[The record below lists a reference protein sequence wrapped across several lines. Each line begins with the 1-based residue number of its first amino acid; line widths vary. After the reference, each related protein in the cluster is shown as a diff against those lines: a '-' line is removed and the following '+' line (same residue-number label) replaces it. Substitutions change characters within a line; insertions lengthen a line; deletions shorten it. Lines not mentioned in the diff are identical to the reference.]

1 LAKCR
6 KALPFTLEIL
16 NRQIAGYTLGEGVPV
31 FLFHGWGGARTDMN
45 TIAEGFA
52 ASERLAVVV
61 DLPGHG
67 SDRGSRTD
75 LFVMASTIDAVCEVF
90 GTPDVVVAH
99 SFGALA
105 AMTTFPHG
113 GPRRVIFFAPALQS
127 EKALRYFVAKV
138 GLTSQAIGHFFER
151 MDRFAGPKVSEILR
165 GNGTIPGA
173 EVLIF
178 HDPMDNRTPYEDS
191 VAYAETNPT
200 ADLIAVHGVGHLDIL
215 FDPGAIERAVAFGVD
230 SEVELTS

>member
-1 LAKCR
+1 
-6 KALPFTLEIL
+6 
-16 NRQIAGYTLGEGVPV
+16 V

-45 TIAEGFA
+45 AIAEGFA
-52 ASERLAVVV
+52 DADRLAVVL

-75 LFVMASTIDAVCEVF
+75 LFVMAATINAACEVF
-90 GTPDVVVAH
+90 GTPEVVVAH
-99 SFGALA
+99 SFGAPA
-105 AMTTFPHG
+105 AMTTFSHG

-127 EKALRYFVAKV
+127 EKALQFFVSKI
-138 GLTSQAIGHFFER
+138 GLTKKAITLFFER

-173 EVLIF
+173 QVLIF
-178 HDPMDNRTPYEDS
+178 HDPVDNRTPYEDS
-191 VAYAETNPT
+191 TAYVETNP
-200 ADLIAVHGVGHLDIL
+200 AAQLISVQDVGHRDIL

-230 SEVELTS
+230 SEVELTG